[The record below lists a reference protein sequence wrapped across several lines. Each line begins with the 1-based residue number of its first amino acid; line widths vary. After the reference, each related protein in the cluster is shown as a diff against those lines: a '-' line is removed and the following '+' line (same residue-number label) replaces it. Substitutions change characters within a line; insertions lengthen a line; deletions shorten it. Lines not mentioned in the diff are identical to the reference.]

1 MYYGPL
7 TRRIGNTVRLAQVA
21 QVLAKHGFADLVRR
35 VGLHEALP
43 TKVLVGLRVSDAAS
57 DEPETFG
64 RRIRSALTELGPT
77 FIKFGQILSTRPDI
91 LGSDICQELGS
102 LQDQVKPLPYE
113 KMAPVIEKS
122 FGQPVEELFA
132 EFDKEPIAAASLS
145 QVYRA
150 KLSSG
155 EDVAVKV
162 QRPNA
167 KEVIESD
174 LNLMEAVA
182 EWINDHVQDLK
193 WMDFPG
199 TVEEFSRSIRREL
212 DFNIEAQI
220 IERFHRNFSGDVRIY
235 VPEVFH
241 DVSNGHVLTMGWVD
255 GVRVDKLDA
264 YGERNSDPKI
274 VARIGCSVLCE
285 QVFEHRYFHA
295 DPHPGNI
302 FLMRDNRIA
311 FLDYGMVG
319 HLEHTDVLAMA
330 DLLRAVVNE
339 DANTCVRSLLLFT
352 SSGEVEDYDG
362 LVHQV
367 ADYITFEASSILSGG
382 QVGKAIDQLMNLLL
396 RNHLQLSPRFSLLL
410 KALATIESTG
420 HALDARMD
428 MTPIVRPY
436 AERIVMSRFK
446 PENILDD
453 VVVNSGVILRM
464 LREMPSDLQN
474 LLRSMR
480 KGRVRVNIT
489 HEGLRDFAQ
498 VTDRASNRLSF
509 AIIIGSLLIGSS
521 WLIASDAVPQYVS
534 LTGFGI
540 AGVLGLGL
548 AFSILRSR
556 NF

>member
-21 QVLAKHGFADLVRR
+21 QVLVKHGFADLVRR
-35 VGLHEALP
+35 SGLHELLP
-43 TKVLVGLRVSDAAS
+43 AKVLVSLRMADAATN
-57 DEPETFG
+57 EPATFG

-77 FIKFGQILSTRPDI
+77 FIKFGQIMSTRPDL
-91 LGSDICQELGS
+91 LGQDICEELGH
-102 LQDQVKPLPYE
+102 LQDQVKPLPFE

-122 FGQPVEELFA
+122 FGKPVHEIFA
-132 EFDKEPIAAASLS
+132 EFNEEPIAAASLS
-145 QVYRA
+145 QVYRGR
-150 KLSSG
+150 LSSG

-162 QRPNA
+162 QRPGA
-167 KEVIESD
+167 KETIESD
-174 LNLMEAVA
+174 LSLLDAIA
-182 EWINDHVQDLK
+182 EWVDEHMPDFK
-193 WMDFPG
+193 WMDMTG
-199 TVEEFSRSIRREL
+199 TVDEFSRSVRREL

-220 IERFHRNFSGDVRIY
+220 IERFRRNFQGDVRLY
-235 VPEVFH
+235 VPEVYH
-241 DVSNGHVLTMGWVD
+241 DVSNGRVLTMGWVD
-255 GVRVDKLDA
+255 GVRVDKLEEYDA
-264 YGERNSDPKI
+264 RNSDPKI
-274 VARIGCSVLCE
+274 VARIGCSILCE

-302 FLMRDNRIA
+302 FIMRDNRIA

-352 SSGEVEDYDG
+352 SSGEVEDYDS
-362 LVHQV
+362 LVHQI
-367 ADYITFEASSILSGG
+367 ADYITFEASTILSGG
-382 QVGKAIDQLMNLLL
+382 QVGKAIDQLMNLMR
-396 RNHLQLSPRFSLLL
+396 RNKMQLSPRFSLLL

-436 AERIVMSRFK
+436 AERIVLSRFK
-446 PENILDD
+446 PENLFDD
-453 VVVNSGVILRM
+453 ALTNGGVLIRM
-464 LREMPSDLQN
+464 LREMPTDLQN
-474 LLRSMR
+474 LVRALR

-489 HEGLRDFAQ
+489 HEGLRDFAH

-534 LTGFGI
+534 LTGFAI

-548 AFSILRSR
+548 AISILRSR